1 MEKYLS
7 RRIKAVLFDLDGT
20 LLDTSEFIFSAFE
33 HTLAHN
39 DRKVLDRETMGKM
52 MGRALSE
59 CYEEFA
65 PGIDPEEL
73 MQRHRIF
80 QSGNKHLVK
89 PFPKTVQLLSNLRK
103 AGYKIAVVT
112 SRVGSAQ
119 ESMNETGISKY
130 IDVLVDSKTTKRHK
144 PHPEPVLKALE
155 ELSISAKEAV
165 MVGDGDA
172 DILSGRAAGVVTI
185 GVTFG
190 MVPLDTLKA
199 SNPDYLIDSLED
211 VETTIR
217 SLK

>member
-1 MEKYLS
+1 MS

-33 HTLAHN
+33 HTLEHH
-39 DRKVLDRETMGKM
+39 DREVLDRQTMGKM
-52 MGRALSE
+52 MGRSLSE

-65 PGIDPEEL
+65 PGIDPEDMME
-73 MQRHRIF
+73 RHRIF

-89 PFPKTVQLLSNLRK
+89 PFPQTIKLLNNLK
-103 AGYKIAVVT
+103 KSGYKIAIVT

-119 ESMNETGISKY
+119 ESMDETGVSKY
-130 IDVLVDSKTTKRHK
+130 IDVLINAESTKQHK

-155 ELSISAKEAV
+155 KLSVKAEEAV

-172 DILSGRAAGVVTI
+172 DVLSGKAAGVVTV

-190 MVPLDTLKA
+190 MVPLEILKA
-199 SNPDYLIDSLED
+199 SRPDYLVYNLNEVED
-211 VETTIR
+211 VI
-217 SLK
+217 SMLG

>member
-33 HTLAHN
+33 HTLKHH
-39 DRKVLDRETMGKM
+39 DRVVLDRKIMGKM

-65 PGIDPEEL
+65 PGIDPEGL
-73 MQRHRIF
+73 MERHRIF
-80 QSGNKHLVK
+80 QSGNKHLVR
-89 PFPKTVQLLSNLRK
+89 PFPQTIQLLDKLK
-103 AGYKIAVVT
+103 KEGYKIAIVT

-119 ESMNETGISKY
+119 ESMDDTGISKHV
-130 IDVLVDSKTTKRHK
+130 DVLIDARSTKQHK

-155 ELSISAKEAV
+155 KLSLTADEAV

-172 DILSGRAAGVVTI
+172 DVFSGKAAGVTTI
-185 GVTFG
+185 GVTIG
-190 MVPLDTLKA
+190 MVPLEILKA
-199 SNPDYLIDSLED
+199 SNPDYLVDSLED
-211 VETTIR
+211 VETVIM
-217 SLK
+217 SQK